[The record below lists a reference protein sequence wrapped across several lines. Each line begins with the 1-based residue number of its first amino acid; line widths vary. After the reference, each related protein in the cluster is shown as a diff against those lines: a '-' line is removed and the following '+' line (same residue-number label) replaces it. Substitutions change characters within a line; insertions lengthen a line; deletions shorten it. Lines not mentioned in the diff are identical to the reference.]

1 MQQAAR
7 DQHQEQ
13 ALTGGDAHTQR
24 APDLLARAEQALR
37 AARDALLARQDAAG
51 YWCFP
56 FEADCTIPAEYILM
70 MHFMDEIDAA
80 LERKLCVYLRACQED
95 HGGWPLYPGGD
106 LDVSCS
112 VKAYFSLKLAGD
124 DPDASH
130 MRRARDAILAR
141 GGAVQANVFTHIA
154 LALFGEIPWR
164 GVPFMPVEIVL
175 LPRWFPFH
183 LDKVSYWSRTVM
195 VPLMVLYTLKPRAK
209 NPRGV
214 SVRELFTVA
223 PEQERGFFKVRSWV
237 NRVFIAL
244 DRVGRTL
251 EPLIPRRVRARAMD
265 TALQWIIE
273 RRNGEG
279 GLGAIFPAMVN
290 AYEVFAL
297 LGYAPDHPYR
307 RDARRALEDLL
318 FVEEDRAYCQ
328 PCVSPVW
335 DTCLASLALEE
346 VGDKASLDATRR
358 GFDWLLERQLLDAP
372 GDWQRGHAGVAG
384 GGWAF
389 QFRNDAYPDLDD
401 TAAVAW
407 AMHQAGD
414 ERYRHSIRRAADW
427 LCAMQSRNGG
437 FAAFDSDNEHYY
449 LNEIPF
455 ADHGAL
461 LDPPTSDVSARVA
474 ALLGRLGAEGNRTA
488 LDRTWSFLRTQQA
501 PWGGWLG
508 RWGTNYI
515 YGTWSVLSAAEQC
528 GFDPHSDWI
537 QRAVQWLKSCQNADG
552 GWGESNST
560 YFPDGATAG
569 GGPSTPCQSAWA
581 ILALLCAG
589 EGAAPTVVNGLS
601 YLLEHQRVD
610 GLWDSPYFN
619 APGFPR
625 VFYLKYHGYN
635 AYFPLWALARFR
647 RHCQCEDSR

>member
-1 MQQAAR
+1 MQQTALSPGQTSNTAIPDAASAR
-7 DQHQEQ
+7 
-13 ALTGGDAHTQR
+13 ARPAPSPLPQR
-24 APDLLARAEQALR
+24 AEAAVR
-37 AARDALLARQDAAG
+37 AARDGLLARQDATG

-70 MHFMDEIDAA
+70 MHFMDEIDEAV
-80 LERKLCVYLRACQED
+80 ERRLCAYLRAHQED

-106 LDVSCS
+106 PDVSCS
-112 VKAYFSLKLAGD
+112 VKTYFALKLAGD
-124 DPDASH
+124 DPDAPH
-130 MRRARDAILAR
+130 MRRAHDVILAH
-141 GGAVQANVFTHIA
+141 GGAVEANVFTHIT
-154 LALFGEIPWR
+154 LALFGELPWR

-195 VPLMVLYTLKPRAK
+195 VPLIILCTLKPRAR

-214 SVRELFTVA
+214 SVRELFTVP
-223 PEQERGFFKVRSWV
+223 PERERGYFKARSPL

-244 DRVGRTL
+244 DRAGRRL
-251 EPLIPRRVRARAMD
+251 EPLIPRRVRARAMEI
-265 TALQWIIE
+265 ALRWIID
-273 RRNGEG
+273 RRNEEY

-290 AYEVFAL
+290 AHEVFAV
-297 LGYAPDHPYR
+297 LGYEPDHPYR

-318 FVEEDRAYCQ
+318 LMEGDRGYCQ

-335 DTCLASLALEE
+335 DTGLASLALQE
-346 VGDKASLDATRR
+346 VGDETSTAAARR
-358 GFDWLLERQLLDAP
+358 GLDWLLERQLLDTP
-372 GDWQRGHAGVAG
+372 GDWRYRHPGAAG
-384 GGWAF
+384 GGWSF

-414 ERYRHSIRRAADW
+414 DRYRDSIRRATDW

-437 FAAFDSDNEHYY
+437 FAAFDSDNEHHY

-474 ALLGRLGAEGNRTA
+474 ALLGRLGPDHNRPA
-488 LDRTWSFLRTQQA
+488 FDRVWSFLRARQA
-501 PWGGWLG
+501 PWGGWFG
-508 RWGTNYI
+508 RWGTNYL
-515 YGTWSVLSAAEQC
+515 YGTWTVLAAAEQC
-528 GFDPHSDWI
+528 GFDPRSDWI
-537 QRAVQWLKSCQNADG
+537 RRAARWLKSCQNADG
-552 GWGESNST
+552 GWGESNGT
-560 YFPDGATAG
+560 YFPDGGAAG
-569 GGPSTPCQSAWA
+569 NGPSTPCQTAWA
-581 ILALLCAG
+581 TLALLCAG
-589 EGAAPTVVNGLS
+589 EADAPEVVEGVR
-601 YLLEHQRVD
+601 YLVDRQRED

-647 RHCQCEDSR
+647 RQCR